1 MAYLRYGLNTI
12 FNNYNVVF
20 GHWSLFYEENTAL
33 HIWVTLDG
41 DSLSWDCCGQKLLVL
56 LNLGTPWKKKAFV
69 CVVSAVGRDYKGEGI
84 NLNGIG
90 GLFFLIYQKKK
101 KKALKLVRGDLDS
114 RDFWVW
120 FSSLWTNGG
129 IPEPGIVM
137 SVLLCHLVSSWES
150 YF

>member
-101 KKALKLVRGDLDS
+101 KKGFKIGQRWLRLKGFLSLVFKFMNKRGGFRS
-114 RDFWVW
+114 R
-120 FSSLWTNGG
+120 
-129 IPEPGIVM
+129 
-137 SVLLCHLVSSWES
+137 ES
-150 YF
+150 